1 MAAAP
6 PKALL
11 KTVRCIDAFGEWWG
25 RAVAW
30 VVIALVLGATYEV
43 IVRYV
48 FNAPTIWSY
57 DLSYMLYGG
66 HFMLGAGYAL
76 LKKAHIRTDVFY
88 AKWSPRRQG
97 WVDAM
102 LYLFF
107 FFPGMIFFFLAS
119 WDSALDSLRMWE
131 VSDATPWRPIVW
143 PLKMAVPV
151 TALLVMI
158 QGVSEFLKSL
168 RAASRGEWL

>member
-1 MAAAP
+1 MAAP

-11 KTVRCIDAFGEWWG
+11 KTIRGIDAFGEWWG
-25 RAVAW
+25 RVVAW
-30 VVIALVLGATYEV
+30 LVLPLVLGATYEV

-107 FFPGMIFFFLAS
+107 FFPGMIFFFLAG
-119 WDSALDSLRMWE
+119 WDSAYHSWTIGEL
-131 VSDATPWRPIVW
+131 SDATPWRPPIY
-143 PLKMAVPV
+143 PLKMVVPV
-151 TALLVMI
+151 TALLLMI
-158 QGVSEFLKSL
+158 QGVSELLKSL
-168 RAASRGEWL
+168 YAALRGEWL